1 MSDKPLGVYIHI
13 PFCASKCPYCD
24 FYSVTADEDL
34 YDKYID
40 AVIKSVQAWLAK
52 IQRPVDTVYFG
63 GGTPSVIGAGRLD
76 RVLQSVN
83 IYKTENAEI
92 TVECNP
98 SSVYKGFFEG
108 IRLAGA
114 NRISMGLQSSVDS
127 ERKSLGRRAGVR
139 DAERAIELARL
150 SGFSNISLDLM
161 LGIPGQTLNSLRE
174 SVDFCI
180 KSDVTHVSAYILKI
194 EENTPFYSLK
204 DSLNL
209 PDEDEQCKL
218 YLYVCEA
225 LDCAGFRQYEISNFA
240 KRGFESRHNL
250 KYWHC
255 EEYLG
260 IGCSAH
266 SFIDGKRFYY
276 KRDIDSF
283 INGCMPVEDGCGGS
297 SEEYSMLALRLT
309 EGLTQKVFASRFGR
323 LIPDDMFERAKKYE
337 RLGLTVCDQ
346 NGIRLTP
353 KGFLVSNSIIAEL
366 LMYL

>member
-76 RVLQSVN
+76 RVLHTVN
-83 IYKTENAEI
+83 NYKTENAEI

-139 DAERAIELARL
+139 DAERAM
-150 SGFSNISLDLM
+150 SL
-161 LGIPGQTLNSLRE
+161 P
-174 SVDFCI
+174 
-180 KSDVTHVSAYILKI
+180 A
-194 EENTPFYSLK
+194 
-204 DSLNL
+204 
-209 PDEDEQCKL
+209 
-218 YLYVCEA
+218 
-225 LDCAGFRQYEISNFA
+225 
-240 KRGFESRHNL
+240 
-250 KYWHC
+250 
-255 EEYLG
+255 
-260 IGCSAH
+260 
-266 SFIDGKRFYY
+266 
-276 KRDIDSF
+276 
-283 INGCMPVEDGCGGS
+283 
-297 SEEYSMLALRLT
+297 
-309 EGLTQKVFASRFGR
+309 
-323 LIPDDMFERAKKYE
+323 
-337 RLGLTVCDQ
+337 
-346 NGIRLTP
+346 
-353 KGFLVSNSIIAEL
+353 
-366 LMYL
+366 